1 MEMQMESPDR
11 VSTGLAQF
19 LDRLSPEER
28 EGLSGVL
35 QDPRTFLAEDMTD
48 VLAILRQLRS

>member
-1 MEMQMESPDR
+1 MESPDR
-11 VSTGLAQF
+11 VSTGLVQF

-28 EGLSGVL
+28 EGLSRVL
-35 QDPRTFLAEDMTD
+35 QDPRAFLAEDVPD